1 MEDFN
6 NKLSCLI
13 DNWASQAKGF
23 IDNFN
28 DVVNSFDMASH
39 LEHLNEMKHSI
50 VKKSNDLFDDFSTLL
65 KQVKENL
72 SDFSVT
78 VPFDESI
85 GEKINYT
92 IENNF
97 LVINVSY
104 SDETTTRDNKTSV
117 LIPNNCDLEK
127 MSLTTNNLKKT
138 ATINIPKI
146 VQLKKDKEGEL
157 DEMEME
163 TETYHQENKIKR
175 RHTKHQSTMVRDS
188 KGRFVRRVPTTVD

>member
-6 NKLSCLI
+6 NKLACLI

-50 VKKSNDLFDDFSTLL
+50 VKKSNDLFDDFSNLL

-78 VPFDESI
+78 VPFDEEI
-85 GEKINYT
+85 GEKIDYS
-92 IENNF
+92 IENGF

-104 SDETTTRDNKTSV
+104 SDETTNKINKTSV
-117 LIPNNCDLEK
+117 LIPTNCDLDK
-127 MSLTTNNLKKT
+127 ISLTTNNLEKT
-138 ATINIPKI
+138 ATINIPK
-146 VQLKKDKEGEL
+146 VVRQKKEEETEL
-157 DEMEME
+157 DE
-163 TETYHQENKIKR
+163 TETKTETCHRENKFKR
-175 RHTKHQSTMVRDS
+175 KCPKHHINMVRDV